1 MLLIMD
7 ANEDQIIHTLMN
19 MEAHY
24 LYTLQDNSSY
34 MHAYM
39 HVAAVHMM
47 HSHLL
52 HKHNTRTLI
61 LKGTLHMHAY
71 LLFT

>member
-7 ANEDQIIHTLMN
+7 VNEDQIIHTLMN

-34 MHAYM
+34 MYAYM
-39 HVAAVHMM
+39 YGCSAHDA
-47 HSHLL
+47 
-52 HKHNTRTLI
+52 
-61 LKGTLHMHAY
+61 
-71 LLFT
+71 FTPFT

>member
-34 MHAYM
+34 M
-39 HVAAVHMM
+39 M

-52 HKHNTRTLI
+52 HKHNART
-61 LKGTLHMHAY
+61 
-71 LLFT
+71 F

>member
-39 HVAAVHMM
+39 YGCSAHDA
-47 HSHLL
+47 
-52 HKHNTRTLI
+52 
-61 LKGTLHMHAY
+61 
-71 LLFT
+71 FTPFT